1 MAKAVCQSLSVLL
14 AVSGGGQ
21 ALRVSGHCRSPP

>member
-14 AVSGGGQ
+14 AVSGGGAGASRQ
-21 ALRVSGHCRSPP
+21 WTLP